1 MFLWGI
7 YGQIWAVR
15 WADFNYKQHPKVVPT
30 RSISETLRTTLLKI
44 RWAQV
49 KTALTFLYFPSQFV
63 SEPSPN
69 RPKKVLIW

>member
-1 MFLWGI
+1 MGNLWANMGSFMGKTKI
-7 YGQIWAVR
+7 YYEFKRKNLNCYSCPAYR
-15 WADFNYKQHPKVVPT
+15 A
-30 RSISETLRTTLLKI
+30 TLLPI

>member
-1 MFLWGI
+1 MSSLA
-7 YGQIWAVR
+7 YRA
-15 WADFNYKQHPKVVPT
+15 
-30 RSISETLRTTLLKI
+30 TLLPK
-44 RWAQV
+44 V

>member
-1 MFLWGI
+1 M
-7 YGQIWAVR
+7 
-15 WADFNYKQHPKVVPT
+15 PKVNTSGYLATP
-30 RSISETLRTTLLKI
+30 LLI

>member
-1 MFLWGI
+1 MSSLA
-7 YGQIWAVR
+7 YRA
-15 WADFNYKQHPKVVPT
+15 
-30 RSISETLRTTLLKI
+30 TLLPI